1 MFNSVLL
8 AGPSYTVEGA
18 ILCTLKSGFT
28 DGNEWRWAM
37 DSEFQSRWKRE
48 VTL

>member
-18 ILCTLKSGFT
+18 FLCALESWFIG
-28 DGNEWRWAM
+28 GNEWRRAM